1 MDTAT
6 SLGGGEHGGGC
17 LPRICS
23 ASSCFSGV
31 EYSHGFTELPPCSPC
46 SDFLLISPWLFIE
59 NVHASRKL
67 KVVGEQC
74 N

>member
-17 LPRICS
+17 LPRVCS

-31 EYSHGFTELPPCSPC
+31 EYSHGFMELSPCSPC
-46 SDFLLISPWLFIE
+46 SDFLLLSPGY
-59 NVHASRKL
+59 S
-67 KVVGEQC
+67 
-74 N
+74 